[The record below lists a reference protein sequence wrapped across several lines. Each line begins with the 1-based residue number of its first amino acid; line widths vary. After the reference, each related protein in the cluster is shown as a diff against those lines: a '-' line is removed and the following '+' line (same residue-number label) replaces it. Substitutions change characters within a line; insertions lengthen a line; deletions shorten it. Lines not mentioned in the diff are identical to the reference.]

1 MTNGHCNAEQTNR
14 PFSFQPNVAT
24 VIALCR
30 APNFWDS
37 PTAELDMFSRWI
49 RVADN
54 ALATSARLR
63 KKAANRSRA
72 RFRIVSSPKP
82 A

>member
-1 MTNGHCNAEQTNR
+1 MTNGHCNAEHTNR

-49 RVADN
+49 QVADK
-54 ALATSARLR
+54 ALAAGACVR

-72 RFRIVSSPKP
+72 RFRIMSSPKP

>member
-14 PFSFQPNVAT
+14 PFSFQPNVAA
-24 VIALCR
+24 IALCR

-37 PTAELDMFSRWI
+37 PAAELDMFSRWI
-49 RVADN
+49 QVADK
-54 ALATSARLR
+54 ALAASARFR

-72 RFRIVSSPKP
+72 RFRILSSPKP

>member
-1 MTNGHCNAEQTNR
+1 MTNRHCNSEHTNR
-14 PFSFQPNVAT
+14 PFSFQPNMAT

-30 APNFWDS
+30 ATNFWDS

-49 RVADN
+49 QVADK
-54 ALATSARLR
+54 ALATSAHVR

-72 RFRIVSSPKP
+72 RFQIWSSPKP

>member
-1 MTNGHCNAEQTNR
+1 MTNGHCNAEHTNR
-14 PFSFQPNVAT
+14 PFSFQPSVAA

-49 RVADN
+49 QVADK
-54 ALATSARLR
+54 ALAASARFR

-72 RFRIVSSPKP
+72 SFRILSSPKP